1 LLIQEEIVTTAS
13 DGGDLANEVEGVTE
27 SVEADAAA
35 RRANNNNNNN
45 TKPTFH

>member
-1 LLIQEEIVTTAS
+1 MTTAS
-13 DGGDLANEVEGVTE
+13 GGGGDLADEVEGVTE

-45 TKPTFH
+45 TKPQQQ